1 MLLPPFDRGQT
12 FFRGNLHGHSTHSDG
27 EFGPA
32 EVVGIYRSRGYDFT
46 CLSDHLW
53 KEEWYCADSVLDTAS
68 LSLDGDGFI
77 TIPSAE
83 LHCHGK
89 RYADDG
95 LWHILANGLPTDF
108 AMASDDETA
117 PELVDRAIKAGAFVS
132 IPHPEWYALSDEEA
146 MAVSKAHAVEVYN
159 HAAELES
166 GRGMGLAAAD
176 HLLNE
181 GRRVSIIA
189 TDDSHGRIDDA
200 GGGWVMVAADR
211 LDADSIL
218 EALKAGR
225 HYSSTGPELH
235 SLEWDNGNLTV
246 ECSPAAHINVAG
258 SGAFSKGQHGDGIT
272 QAVFELGKSG
282 FDFFRVTVTD
292 SAGHR
297 AWSNPIHKDAL
308 DARNK

>member
-1 MLLPPFDRGQT
+1 MLLPPFDRGQP

-27 EFGPA
+27 EFDPV

-53 KEEWYCADSVLDTAS
+53 KDERFCAQSVLDSGTLA
-68 LSLDGDGFI
+68 LDGDGFI

-83 LHCHGK
+83 IHCFGK
-89 RYADDG
+89 RYTRDG
-95 LWHILANGLPTDF
+95 LWHILANGLPADF
-108 AMASDDETA
+108 AMAGEDETA
-117 PELVDRAIKAGAFVS
+117 PELVDRALEAGAFVS
-132 IPHPEWYALSDEEA
+132 IPHPEWYALSDAETMSVA
-146 MAVSKAHAVEVYN
+146 KAHAVEVYN
-159 HAAELES
+159 HAAVLES

-181 GRRVSIIA
+181 GRRVSLVA

-211 LDADSIL
+211 LDADSII

-225 HYSSTGPELH
+225 HYSSTGPELR
-235 SLEWDNGNLTV
+235 SLEWDNGSLTV
-246 ECSPAAHINVAG
+246 ESSPAAQINVAG
-258 SGAFSKGQHGDGIT
+258 SGAFSQGRFGDGIT
-272 QAVFELGKSG
+272 RAVFELGEVESG
-282 FDFFRVTVTD
+282 FFRVTVTD
-292 SAGHR
+292 SAGLR

-308 DARNK
+308 DDRDG